1 MGMITV
7 RDIDESVL
15 RALNE
20 RASAAGRLLEEEI
33 RETLQQSVS
42 AQRQDF
48 WERMRQRRAGYGD
61 RVFSDSAEIL
71 REMRDERSEQLGRS

>member
-7 RDIDESVL
+7 RDIGESVL

-20 RASAAGRLLEEEI
+20 RASAAGRSLEEEI
-33 RETLQQSVS
+33 RETLEQSVNVPPP
-42 AQRQDF
+42 DF
-48 WERMRQRRAGYGD
+48 WERMRQRRASYGN
-61 RVFSDSAEIL
+61 RVFSDSADIL